1 MRSVKVQLLD
11 LWHDIELVENDVVGY
26 SNLRK
31 EEVHRKESRILSLQ
45 AALLTPQSLALQIFY
60 EKLTNFGSLGL
71 PSGPIPFFANLPSV
85 KILLASSKLT
95 LLFFMIFWIS
105 CLESMSSPERE
116 SPAATLAE
124 RSKAEEEKPDS
135 ISALKEVGRRE

>member
-1 MRSVKVQLLD
+1 VYSEKVQLLD
-11 LWHDIELVENDVVGY
+11 VWRDIESVEKTWKGVTARGKRSSSQGVQNPV
-26 SNLRK
+26 SPNKSLFPPS
-31 EEVHRKESRILSLQ
+31 HPPQLS
-45 AALLTPQSLALQIFY
+45 Y

-105 CLESMSSPERE
+105 RLESTSSPERE

-135 ISALKEVGRRE
+135 MSALKEVGRRE

>member
-1 MRSVKVQLLD
+1 M
-11 LWHDIELVENDVVGY
+11 
-26 SNLRK
+26 
-31 EEVHRKESRILSLQ
+31 SLQ
-45 AALLTPQSLALQIFY
+45 TTVFISPTPPPQLSY

-95 LLFFMIFWIS
+95 LLFFIIFWIS
-105 CLESMSSPERE
+105 RLESTSRPERE

-135 ISALKEVGRRE
+135 MSALKEVGRRE